1 MKGQDDPLTA
11 TGGSH
16 HYGTESLPG
25 EVHGI
30 LRMKVSDWGGDILA
44 FLRITA
50 GGDDQMI
57 ALSKVRM
64 LADARSCTTVKGPRQ
79 AGV

>member
-1 MKGQDDPLTA
+1 MIRSLQPVGLTI
-11 TGGSH
+11 
-16 HYGTESLPG
+16 TELK
-25 EVHGI
+25 VCRAKYTDI

-50 GGDDQMI
+50 GGDDPMI

-64 LADARSCTTVKGPRQ
+64 LACTT
-79 AGV
+79 